1 MPSHA
6 KKPTE
11 HQPELEPESEPNRPR
26 TRSKNA
32 THRPGA
38 DAKRALQ
45 VHRDPEVILEEKKAL
60 LARKEEK
67 ERERQEEEANK
78 KEAERFLE
86 DYHARQKATKAEQET
101 LIPRSTSQ
109 GKGYFH
115 IFSA

>member
-26 TRSKNA
+26 TRPKNA

-38 DAKRALQ
+38 DAMLALRVQRDRAL
-45 VHRDPEVILEEKKAL
+45 VAEEKEAR
-60 LARKEEK
+60 LARKEGK

-78 KEAERFLE
+78 KEAESFIKE
-86 DYHARQKATKAEQET
+86 HHTRQKAAMAEQEAS
-101 LIPRSTSQ
+101 IPRRTSQ
-109 GKGYFH
+109 GTGYFH